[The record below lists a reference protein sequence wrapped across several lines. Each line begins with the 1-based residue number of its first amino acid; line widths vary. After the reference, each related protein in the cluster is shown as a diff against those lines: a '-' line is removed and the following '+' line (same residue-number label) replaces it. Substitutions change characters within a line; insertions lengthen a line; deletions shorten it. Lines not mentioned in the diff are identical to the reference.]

1 MSKKVLEFKTQ
12 DEPLSRQFY
21 PDGEIELAPLEGEW
35 WNIEGKWDGIF
46 SYYSLTKTPFP
57 IEQDIIN
64 HWSDC
69 LEADGLL
76 HIFVPSWEFLCR
88 MALQEMLQ
96 QWVKPMMLDAANQF
110 TMRSLRILL
119 NKAGLAVIKAKT
131 GEGHIVKYDTEIV
144 LEQHFVVGQKQ

>member
-1 MSKKVLEFKTQ
+1 MSKVLEFQTSDQ
-12 DEPLSRQFY
+12 SLAEQFY
-21 PDGEIELAPLEGEW
+21 PEAEITLAPVTGEW

-57 IEQDIIN
+57 IEQEILS
-64 HWSDC
+64 HWSDS
-69 LEADGLL
+69 LNADGLL

-96 QWVKPMMLDAANQF
+96 PWVKPLMLDAANQF

-119 NKAGLAVIKAKT
+119 NKAGLAVVKAKT
-131 GEGHIVKYDTEIV
+131 GEGHIVKYEMEIV